1 MTSSVLRVGDR
12 GEPVRDLQTRLAAL
26 GLPSGGDP
34 AGEFGAAT
42 EAAVRRFQE
51 SRRIRVDGIVGR
63 QTWSALVETGYAL
76 GDRLLSERRPMLR
89 GDDVLDLQRRLNAL
103 GFDAGREDGIF
114 GPDTGRGLRDFQRN
128 AGISN
133 DGIVGPSTV
142 AALDRL
148 GVQAGESV
156 AAVREREALRT
167 APRDLVGRRVF
178 LATPPELARLG
189 AVVERHLAGMGA
201 TVVSRFDGAEDS
213 ALADEANRFGAAL
226 FLALRPGDRPG
237 ARVCYFESQRYR
249 SEAGYRMAAAV
260 SAEIEPIIGPLDP
273 VNTGGRMRAVLRETR
288 MAAIVIEPVAEHDA
302 TDTARL
308 VQHLEPLGQAV
319 ARGVRRGI
327 EDPLPDTTAEHPA
340 VVIPPE
346 A

>member
-1 MTSSVLRVGDR
+1 MLFRS
-12 GEPVRDLQTRLAAL
+12 
-26 GLPSGGDP
+26 
-34 AGEFGAAT
+34 
-42 EAAVRRFQE
+42 
-51 SRRIRVDGIVGR
+51 RIRVDGIVGR

-128 AGISN
+128 AGISS

-148 GVQAGESV
+148 GVQAGASV

-167 APRDLVGRRVF
+167 APRDLAGRRV
-178 LATPPELARLG
+178 LIATPPELAGLG
-189 AVVERHLAGMGA
+189 GVVERHLASMGA
-201 TVVSRFDGAEDS
+201 VVVSRFDGAEDS
-213 ALADEANRFGAAL
+213 ALADEANRFGAGL

-237 ARVCYFESQRYR
+237 ARVCYFESERYR
-249 SEAGYRMAAAV
+249 SEAGYRIAAAV
-260 SAEIEPIIGPLDP
+260 SAELEPAIGPLDP

-288 MAAIVIEPVAEHDA
+288 MAAIVVEPVAEHDA
-302 TDTARL
+302 AGTARL
-308 VQHLEPLGQAV
+308 VQHLEAIGQAV

-327 EDPLPDTTAEHPA
+327 EEPPPDATAEQPA
-340 VVIPPE
+340 VVIPPG
-346 A
+346 

>member
-1 MTSSVLRVGDR
+1 MTPSVLRVGDR

-26 GLPSGGDP
+26 GIPSGDQ

-63 QTWSALVETGYAL
+63 QTWSALVETGYTL
-76 GDRLLSERRPMLR
+76 GDRLLSDRRPMLR

-142 AALDRL
+142 AALNRL

-156 AAVREREALRT
+156 AAVREREALRN
-167 APRDLVGRRVF
+167 APRRIVGRRIF
-178 LATPPELARLG
+178 IATPPELARLG
-189 AVVERHLAGMGA
+189 SVVERHLAAMGA

-213 ALADEANRFGAAL
+213 PLADEANRFEAAL

-260 SAEIEPIIGPLDP
+260 SAELEPVIGPLDP

-288 MAAIVIEPVAEHDA
+288 MAAIVVEPSAEHDA
-302 TDTARL
+302 EATSRI
-308 VQHLEPLGQAV
+308 VRRIEELGQAV
-319 ARGVRRGI
+319 ARGVRRGV
-327 EDPLPDTTAEHPA
+327 EEPLPDVTAEHPT

-346 A
+346 D